1 MSREA
6 EDYIANITNFITA
19 LMAIKRH
26 LHKDGA
32 PSTFFSENY
41 CNGFTVGLQ

>member
-1 MSREA
+1 MNREA
-6 EDYIANITNFITA
+6 EDYIANITNFITV

-32 PSTFFSENY
+32 PSIVFSENY
-41 CNGFTVGLQ
+41 CNEFTIGPQ